1 MAWRGKGEK
10 TGGGPGT
17 NPGKSFAAPPGFR
30 DSPQPAL
37 GAGEVVGSTYQVK
50 QELRRDDSGSVFE
63 AWDMLVERPAALKV
77 AWRDPGAP
85 ALLPDARRCAS
96 VAAEGAVAIWG
107 LGNHKGVEFAVGEMV
122 EGIPLARHVAA
133 YLQSG
138 GPVPVMEVLELLSA
152 IGRGLA
158 AAHRARLAVGE
169 VSGETVLVTPG
180 RRAVL
185 GRFSLSQVPAIG
197 AADVC
202 WAPEVITGQVSPA
215 DPAAAAAID
224 LYGLGCVAV
233 ELATGR
239 PPFVG
244 DSVKA
249 TLFGHV
255 HHKRPALTELRGDL
269 PVELADLVVELLA
282 KDPAARPDHADVVVD
297 QIVAIHE
304 RAAATRRIV
313 RVLVVDDD
321 PDRVRGLWSVVR
333 RSHARATVDA
343 ARDGAD
349 AVDRVRRDR
358 PDLVVIDATIGG
370 SMNALELC
378 MMLSGVDEARDA
390 TVVVVSDRIDPRDAA
405 VLAQAGVGHAL
416 IRDGNLATTLMEL
429 VRRAAAQTRYHRPHG
444 RITISG

>member
-10 TGGGPGT
+10 TGGSGT
-17 NPGKSFAAPPGFR
+17 SPGKSFAAPPGFK
-30 DSPQPAL
+30 DSPQPPL
-37 GAGEVVGSTYQVK
+37 GAGEVIDSTYQVK
-50 QELRRDDSGSVFE
+50 QELRRDDTGAVFE
-63 AWDMLVERPAALKV
+63 AWDMLLERSAALKV
-77 AWRDPGAP
+77 AWRDPGAA
-85 ALLPDARRCAS
+85 ALLPEARRCAS
-96 VAAEGAVAIWG
+96 IDGDGAIAIWG
-107 LGNHKGVEFAVGEMV
+107 LGNHKGVEFAVGELV
-122 EGIPLARHVAA
+122 QGVPLARHVAA

-152 IGRGLA
+152 IDRGVA
-158 AAHRARLAVGE
+158 SAHRARLAVGE
-169 VSGETVLVTPG
+169 VSGETVMVTPG

-202 WAPEVITGQVSPA
+202 WAPEVITGQASPA

-224 LYGLGCVAV
+224 LYGLGCAAV

-239 PPFVG
+239 PPYVG

-255 HHKRPALTELRGDL
+255 HHKPPVLTELRSDL

-282 KDPAARPDHADVVVD
+282 KSPAARPAQAETVVE

-321 PDRVRGLWSVVR
+321 PDRVRTLWSVVR

-370 SMNALELC
+370 PMNALELC
-378 MMLSGVDEARDA
+378 MMLSGIEEARGA
-390 TVVVVSDRIDPRDAA
+390 TVVVVSDRIDPRDAT
-405 VLAQAGVGHAL
+405 VLSQAGVGHAL
-416 IRDGNLATTLMEL
+416 VRDDKLASTLMDL
-429 VRRAAAQTRYHRPHG
+429 VRRAAAQTRYQRPHG